1 MAQTAT
7 ITDKRQF
14 TIPIETY
21 RKLGFREGGKV
32 IVTHRGNKMI
42 VEPAEKIIHRLA
54 GSVSLP
60 KRFRGLP
67 LDAVIRKAKNEHFNK
82 KRG

>member
-21 RKLGFREGGKV
+21 KKLGFQEGSKV
-32 IVTHRGNKMI
+32 VITYKGNKMI
-42 VEPAEKIIHRLA
+42 VEPASKVLDRLA
-54 GSVSLP
+54 KSVTIP
-60 KRFRGLP
+60 KRFRGMP
-67 LDAVIRKAKNEHFNK
+67 LDVMIQKAKEEHFK
-82 KRG
+82 KNA